1 VSQGL
6 ERVRDAARQ
15 RKKEKFTA
23 LLHHVTVEELRN
35 AFMALKRKA
44 APGVD
49 GQTWQDYVAGLEGNL
64 QDLHARVQR
73 GTYRALPVRRRFI
86 PKSGGQTRPLG
97 ITALEDKI
105 VQRAV
110 VAVLN
115 AIYEEDFLGCSY
127 GFRPG
132 RSQHDALDALCV
144 GIGTTRVNWIL
155 DADIRSFF
163 DRIDQTWLV
172 RFLEHRIGDERVI
185 RLVRKWLKAGVLD
198 EGEWSV
204 SETGTPQGA
213 VASPLLANVYL
224 HSSST
229 SGPCNGEGEKPLAT

>member
-1 VSQGL
+1 MSPGL

-23 LLHHVTVEELRN
+23 LLHHVTVDELRD
-35 AFMALKRKA
+35 AFMVLKRNA

-49 GQTWQDYVAGLEGNL
+49 GQTWQDYAAGLEGNL

-86 PKSGGQTRPLG
+86 PKAGGQKRPLG
-97 ITALEDKI
+97 VTALEDKI
-105 VQRAV
+105 VQRAA

-132 RSQHDALDALCV
+132 RSQHDALDALSYFPQLA
-144 GIGTTRVNWIL
+144 RLN
-155 DADIRSFF
+155 S
-163 DRIDQTWLV
+163 V
-172 RFLEHRIGDERVI
+172 R
-185 RLVRKWLKAGVLD
+185 
-198 EGEWSV
+198 
-204 SETGTPQGA
+204 P
-213 VASPLLANVYL
+213 
-224 HSSST
+224 
-229 SGPCNGEGEKPLAT
+229 